1 MTIPIP
7 SLRLNL
13 DGFVHVQILRATM
26 PSASMYMQLNII
38 ATETRHKGSWRVI
51 IVIRSTFL
59 TTGNRIKQ
67 DLGSVYNNITSNA
80 IRDYMINSAYG
91 VITFADIV
99 ATPVH
104 HTTWPPFGLAAS
116 SFISTA
122 AFLLSL
128 GFYSS
133 AVSVSQ
139 DIKLRRLILHYV
151 EDRQQQ
157 IKFLNTIGTTQE
169 EQEMESKVLAI
180 LNESSDLMKEE
191 SGIESS
197 ISEKELKEYLQLV
210 LKETK

>member
-1 MTIPIP
+1 
-7 SLRLNL
+7 
-13 DGFVHVQILRATM
+13 
-26 PSASMYMQLNII
+26 
-38 ATETRHKGSWRVI
+38 
-51 IVIRSTFL
+51 
-59 TTGNRIKQ
+59 
-67 DLGSVYNNITSNA
+67 
-80 IRDYMINSAYG
+80 
-91 VITFADIV
+91 
-99 ATPVH
+99 
-104 HTTWPPFGLAAS
+104 
-116 SFISTA
+116 
-122 AFLLSL
+122 LLSL